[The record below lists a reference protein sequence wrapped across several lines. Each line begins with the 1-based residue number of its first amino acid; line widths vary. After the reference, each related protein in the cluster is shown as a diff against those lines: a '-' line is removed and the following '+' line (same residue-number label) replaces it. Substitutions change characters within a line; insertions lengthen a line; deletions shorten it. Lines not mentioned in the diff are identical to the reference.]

1 MKIFA
6 FAFFIIMFVSPALWS
21 QERIQKLIHGKILA
35 DSATVE
41 GIEVI
46 NLVNEKSTT
55 TNKNGEFFILAKA
68 GEVLVFS
75 AVNLEFKRKL
85 IEEEDLK
92 SEVVIINMIPK
103 ITELKEVII
112 NKYPEINAVSL
123 GIVPKGQ
130 KTYTPAERKL
140 YAASSTPLDGL
151 LNSISGRTAMLKK
164 ELIVEGKEQLLS
176 KVEVLYEDK
185 YYIETLKIPSDYI
198 RDFQYY
204 IIEDAGFVSALKS
217 KNKTMT
223 MFLAVKL
230 AVSYNELSKKQKQ

>member
-1 MKIFA
+1 
-6 FAFFIIMFVSPALWS
+6 
-21 QERIQKLIHGKILA
+21 
-35 DSATVE
+35 
-41 GIEVI
+41 
-46 NLVNEKSTT
+46 
-55 TNKNGEFFILAKA
+55 
-68 GEVLVFS
+68 VLVFS
-75 AVNLEFKRKL
+75 AVNLEFKREL
-85 IEEEDLK
+85 IEEEDFK
-92 SEVVIINMIPK
+92 SEVVIINMIPE
-103 ITELKEVII
+103 ITELKEVIV
-112 NKYPEINAVSL
+112 NKHPEINAVSL

-140 YAASSTPLDGL
+140 YTASSTPLDGL

-176 KVEVLYEDK
+176 KVAVLYEDK

-204 IIEDAGFVSALKS
+204 IIEDSGFVSALKS

-230 AVSYNELSKKQKQ
+230 AVSYNELSKKQKTITTLAK